1 MTGWLDCFLHPTIAA
16 HSRSASPIME
26 IDRMQLF
33 QLHRCRHVGGRLD
46 RPQPQLSKKRGA
58 SSLH

>member
-1 MTGWLDCFLHPTIAA
+1 MK
-16 HSRSASPIME
+16 